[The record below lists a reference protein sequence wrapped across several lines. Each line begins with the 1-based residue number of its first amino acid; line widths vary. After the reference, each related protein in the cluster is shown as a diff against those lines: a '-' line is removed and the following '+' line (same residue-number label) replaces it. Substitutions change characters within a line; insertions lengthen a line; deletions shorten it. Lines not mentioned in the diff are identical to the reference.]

1 MEVRRIKPLFIAM
14 IAISVVIG
22 VMAGSQTT
30 FSLKIMF
37 YVIVLL
43 NALTVAYLFLLRN
56 MSYGLLLY
64 FYALVFLNFY
74 WRIGLPGKLPDLDIP
89 RVIFIF
95 IWVIFLLEVALG
107 NRRLLPRAKPE
118 AAMLILVTA
127 IIVSMVMYRVPRIR
141 LLLNGFGIPYALFI
155 LCKNVYVT
163 KDDIKKLLFFW
174 ALPLSFY
181 FPMNMLFERFGMHQL
196 VFPKYI
202 LNPAI
207 QAESKFFGERPV
219 GAFLQPVATG
229 FAMVAVFLLGL
240 YALSK
245 LRGFLPKLAS
255 VFLCAITPAGVFVTY
270 TRSVYLGLVLPII
283 ILAIFGKKLR
293 IYGVALLVSAVLVV
307 MGNWDSVKSE
317 DRAAGGLGTKH
328 TAIGRLVLLETSLR
342 MFADRPF
349 TGFGFDQYE
358 ASRLPYVR
366 QVRTTLLGTRQT
378 WQGKQV
384 KQHNQFLLV
393 LTELGLMGFVPLC
406 LVYYLVIRMLWK
418 ARKVMAEAYDY
429 EFVVVVW
436 GILAAYLANVMF
448 INPTFFEFMNAM
460 PMVFAGIVAG
470 GYQRAT
476 LSGWNNNG

>member
-1 MEVRRIKPLFIAM
+1 
-14 IAISVVIG
+14 
-22 VMAGSQTT
+22 
-30 FSLKIMF
+30 
-37 YVIVLL
+37 
-43 NALTVAYLFLLRN
+43 
-56 MSYGLLLY
+56 
-64 FYALVFLNFY
+64 
-74 WRIGLPGKLPDLDIP
+74 
-89 RVIFIF
+89 
-95 IWVIFLLEVALG
+95 
-107 NRRLLPRAKPE
+107 
-118 AAMLILVTA
+118 
-127 IIVSMVMYRVPRIR
+127 
-141 LLLNGFGIPYALFI
+141 
-155 LCKNVYVT
+155 
-163 KDDIKKLLFFW
+163 
-174 ALPLSFY
+174 
-181 FPMNMLFERFGMHQL
+181 
-196 VFPKYI
+196 
-202 LNPAI
+202 
-207 QAESKFFGERPV
+207 
-219 GAFLQPVATG
+219 
-229 FAMVAVFLLGL
+229 
-240 YALSK
+240 
-245 LRGFLPKLAS
+245 
-255 VFLCAITPAGVFVTY
+255 
-270 TRSVYLGLVLPII
+270 
-283 ILAIFGKKLR
+283 
-293 IYGVALLVSAVLVV
+293 
-307 MGNWDSVKSE
+307 
-317 DRAAGGLGTKH
+317 
-328 TAIGRLVLLETSLR
+328 